1 MEEIES
7 LKSTIPYHLGNIRIH
22 LVMSALLKD
31 EEMHS
36 VGRRFKSVNYH
47 DVIITNVDQVRKHG
61 ALVMLQ
67 QQLRSP
73 YYAFATGPMIPEVF
87 EWASK
92 ERVLDLIF
100 KISKQKREG
109 E

>member
-1 MEEIES
+1 
-7 LKSTIPYHLGNIRIH
+7 
-22 LVMSALLKD
+22 MSAILKD
-31 EEMHS
+31 EEMFA

-47 DVIITNVDQVRKHG
+47 DMIITNIDQVRKHG
-61 ALVMLQ
+61 VMVTLQ

-73 YYAFATGPMIPEVF
+73 YYAFATGPIIPEDF

-100 KISKQKREG
+100 KISKQKDAYWIC
-109 E
+109 